1 MKSDYYFLFVQ
12 TRVFLS
18 TITIMMS
25 RVFDILFYFKIDVS
39 TNTIANIQNKIDKGV
54 TVSNRMKSQK
64 LF

>member
-18 TITIMMS
+18 TMTIMMS